1 MNGRDA
7 FLTVCTGLQS
17 NSTDVSFIRMEV
29 TTMTMKKSDDK
40 PVRLTDLPTEL
51 SERGREIW
59 LAGLGAL
66 ARVEEEGEKIFRNL
80 VERGE
85 EFEGRGRKQIEKAL
99 DQIFEQQKEATRTF
113 DEVTKD
119 VTKGV
124 SEAAQS
130 VERAVSNTVTDTL
143 GRIGVPRREEVEELS
158 GKVGQLSEKLDALQ
172 AILEAQKKDAV
183 TTVYHIIPHEQGW
196 AVKREG
202 AERATSVHDTKKE
215 ALSAGREA
223 AKDHLPSRLIVHK
236 QDRSVQE
243 TFAYDEEA

>member
-1 MNGRDA
+1 MA
-7 FLTVCTGLQS
+7 
-17 NSTDVSFIRMEV
+17 
-29 TTMTMKKSDDK
+29 KKKTNDQ
-40 PVRLTDLPTEL
+40 PVRFTDLPAEL

-66 ARVEEEGEKIFRNL
+66 ARVEEEGEKIFKNL

-85 EFEGRGRKQIEKAL
+85 EFEGRGRKQIESAL
-99 DQIFEQQKEATRTF
+99 EEISDQQKRATKTF
-113 DEVTKD
+113 GD
-119 VTKGV
+119 VTKGFTD
-124 SEAAQS
+124 AAES

-143 GRIGVPRREEVEELS
+143 GRMGIPRRDEVEELS

-172 AILEAQKKDAV
+172 AMLEAQQKEAK
-183 TTVYHIIPHEQGW
+183 TTVYHVIPHEEGW

-215 ALSAGREA
+215 AVSSGRDT
-223 AKDHLPSRLIVHK
+223 AKNHLPSRLIVHK

-243 TFAYDEEA
+243 TYAYDEDE